1 MGTNVAKIGQFA
13 ILDHWHC
20 YSQKPFL
27 NARCD
32 FLISGEPFIF
42 YLRLS
47 SLNLLLSQRS
57 FCIHVPYAL
66 EWRFIDLT
74 NGRIVCI
81 VRLWTVVSLFVII
94 VSGSTRRVINVKWH
108 QTRQYTGMVLCIV
121 RLIFSRNYFNVC
133 ISRSQ
138 NLSSLWHNIKCLCSY
153 SLS

>member
-32 FLISGEPFIF
+32 FLIFGEPFIF
-42 YLRLS
+42 YLQLS

-81 VRLWTVVSLFVII
+81 VRLWIVVSLFVII
-94 VSGSTRRVINVKWH
+94 VNGSTRRVINVKWH
-108 QTRQYTGMVLCIV
+108 QTRQYTGMVLRIV
-121 RLIFSRNYFNVC
+121 RLTFSRNYFNLFVFRGLKIYRHFGTLSGVC
-133 ISRSQ
+133 VAI
-138 NLSSLWHNIKCLCSY
+138 L
-153 SLS
+153 